1 MEISVISPV
10 YKAENHIEE
19 LVGRLDNVLSSI
31 CDSYEIILVDDN
43 SPDNSWEK
51 ISKISVSNSYVK
63 GISLSRNFGQH
74 NAITAGL
81 SISSGEWVI
90 VMDCD
95 LQDVPEE
102 IPSLLNRAKRNNV
115 DIVLAQRIE
124 RQDNWL
130 KRKLSQLFYMFLSY
144 LTGVK
149 FDESVANFG
158 VYHQK
163 VIKSIMSMND
173 SVKFL
178 PLMAIWVGFKKE
190 YQPVIHAARNGKSS
204 YDFKKR
210 LLLAL
215 DVFLSYSDRPL
226 RLFLKFG
233 IFISISSLIS
243 SVYYFY
249 LWFSGS
255 IKVVGFTTMVI
266 SLWFLT
272 GLIISML
279 GIVGLYI
286 GKIFNQVKNRPNYII
301 RDQTF

>member
-10 YKAENHIEE
+10 YKAENHVEE

-31 CDSYEIILVDDN
+31 SDSYEIILVDDN

-51 ISKISVSNSYVK
+51 ISKLSVSNSFVK
-63 GISLSRNFGQH
+63 GVSLSRNFGQH

-102 IPSLLNRAKRNNV
+102 IPSLLNRAKTNNV

-124 RQDNWL
+124 RQDNWV
-130 KRKLSQLFYMFLSY
+130 KRKLSQLFYLFLSY

-163 VIKSIMSMND
+163 VIKSIMSMSD

-190 YQPVIHAARNGKSS
+190 YQPVFHAARVGKSS

-210 LLLAL
+210 VLLAL

-255 IKVVGFTTMVI
+255 IKVMGFTTLII

-286 GKIFNQVKNRPNYII
+286 GKIFNQVKNRPNFII
-301 RDQTF
+301 KDQTF